1 MLELIFKDLSER
13 DTDHLINEEN
23 FLLFFN
29 LFGLWGQKLFHE
41 FDVDHSLKLQLD
53 EFINGICKYLFEAA
67 KFVKATDEER
77 IKTLF
82 STFEMISFGGI
93 TYK

>member
-1 MLELIFKDLSER
+1 MLELIYKDLSER
-13 DTDHLINEEN
+13 DTDKLINEEN

-29 LFGLWGQKLFHE
+29 LNGLWGQKLFHE
-41 FDVDHSLKLQLD
+41 FDQDRSTKLKFD
-53 EFINGICKYLFEAA
+53 EFINGIS
-67 KFVKATDEER
+67 KFVKAPDEER

-82 STFEMISFGGI
+82 STFEMVSFGGI